1 MSFYFNVYSVVL
13 LFGFLQGWIYAL
25 LLWIRG
31 QREERLSDHLL
42 GWVLVALCFNIWAYM
57 LGFGGVEILWQ
68 RLNFFQRNLSFLL
81 PPLYYFY
88 LRSQFDTGFRFKWQ
102 DLAHALPFLL
112 EVIYRLTIF
121 AQGPSFVNYWETT
134 FHGPLHLDDLLF
146 VGNTTQH
153 IIYLYWSFRLYHH
166 YRSWIKTQF
175 SNVEPVSFRWLRNFL
190 IALSLLVSIDFVVTV
205 LDLWL
210 NLSFWQDWWNNLA
223 GVILIYYVSIA
234 GYAQRQPGRQLAFSE
249 SGLANADPVPS
260 EIQKK
265 SVVTLTLEQDAVYKQ
280 LLNLMDT
287 EKPYLNPDLSL
298 PDLARRMK
306 INSPTLSQAINL
318 GSSNNFNDFVNTYRI
333 KEFKYQALVPANT
346 HLSLLG
352 IALEC
357 GFNSKATF
365 NRAFKKLENQSPGEF
380 LATQKLDH

>member
-1 MSFYFNVYSVVL
+1 MSFYFNVYSAVL

-31 QREERLSDHLL
+31 QRDGRLSDYLL
-42 GWVLVALCFNIWAYM
+42 GWVLVALCFNIWVYM
-57 LGFGGVEILWQ
+57 LGFGGIEILWQ
-68 RLNFFQRNLSFLL
+68 RLNFFPRTLSFLL

-102 DLAHALPFLL
+102 DLAHLAPFLI
-112 EVIYRLTIF
+112 EATYHLTIF
-121 AQGPSFVNYWETT
+121 AGGPSFVNYWEKT
-134 FHGPLHLDDLLF
+134 FHGPWHLDDLLF
-146 VGNTTQH
+146 AGNTTQH
-153 IIYLYWSFRLYHH
+153 VIYLYWSFRLYHH
-166 YRSWIKTQF
+166 YRSWVKTQF
-175 SNVEPVSFRWLRNFL
+175 SNVEPVSFRWFRNFL
-190 IALSLLVSIDFVVTV
+190 IALLLLVSIDFTVTV
-205 LDLWL
+205 VDLWL

-234 GYAQRQPGRQLAFSE
+234 GYAQRQPGRQLTFSD
-249 SGLANADPVPS
+249 SGSANPASTPDEVR
-260 EIQKK
+260 KK
-265 SVVTLTLEQDAVYKQ
+265 TPATANLDHDRIYQQV
-280 LLNLMDT
+280 LNLMDT

-298 PDLARRMK
+298 PDLARQMK
-306 INSPTLSQAINL
+306 MNAPALSLAING
-318 GSSNNFNDFVNTYRI
+318 GSSNNFNDFVNTYRVI
-333 KEFKYQALVPANT
+333 EFKQQALLPGNA

-380 LATQKLDH
+380 VASRKLDQ